1 MPTDKPFDIFCAESL
16 YNTDLIGLHTDFAPI
31 FHYTSPEGFLGI
43 LNPENLVLW
52 FSQYDSLNDIT
63 EGTHVVKIYQN
74 VCDDLYKQHEIS
86 EEFFQVVRQIEPM
99 KQDLFIYCCED
110 ATKNID
116 EDSLKFE
123 TSQQFICCFSRNDD
137 SLPMWN
143 YYAKG
148 DKYEGYNIGI
158 FFDISKNEDI
168 QNYYGKGYNF
178 QIVDVIYNND
188 RKQQIIR
195 DKIKEIYPYYADNSG
210 NPANIHRIKNVLSYF
225 LKGLSLKFKQRCF
238 QHEQEVRAILTIP
251 ESNDKFKIKYRNK
264 AGYIIPYVELSFPKK
279 IVTNIMIGPLIN
291 DDMAVNNIKRFVKQN
306 GYLSC
311 IDNIRS
317 SEIPIRY

>member
-1 MPTDKPFDIFCAESL
+1 MPTDKPFDVFCAESL
-16 YNTDLIGLHTDFAPI
+16 YNTELIGLHRDCVPI

-43 LNPENLVLW
+43 LNPDNLVLW
-52 FSQYDSLNDIT
+52 FSQYDLLNDTT
-63 EGTHVVKIYQN
+63 EGTHVVEIYQN
-74 VCDDLYKQHEIS
+74 VCDELYKQHEIS
-86 EEFFQVVRQIEPM
+86 KKFFQEVRQIEPM
-99 KQDLFIYCCED
+99 KQEMFIYCSED
-110 ATKNID
+110 TIKDID
-116 EDSLKFE
+116 EDSFKFE
-123 TSQQFICCFSRNDD
+123 TCQQFICCFSRNDD

-143 YYAKG
+143 YYVKG

-158 FFDISKNEDI
+158 FFDASKNDGI
-168 QNYYGKGYNF
+168 QNCYGKGYDF
-178 QIVDVIYNND
+178 QIVDIIYND
-188 RKQQIIR
+188 HRKQQIIR
-195 DKIKEIYPYYADNSG
+195 DTLKEVYPYYVDNLG
-210 NPANIHRIKNVLSYF
+210 NLEHIHRIKNVLSYF
-225 LKGLSLKFKQRCF
+225 LRELSLKFKQSCF

-306 GYLSC
+306 GYVSC
-311 IDNIRS
+311 IHNIRS